1 MCLGGWERYWSLE
14 ICTRRRLENYKPL
27 SFCMDS
33 DDMALESFPVAEV
46 EFLTRNDT

>member
-1 MCLGGWERYWSLE
+1 MCLGGWERYVLE
-14 ICTRRRLENYKPL
+14 IGTRRRLENYKPL

-46 EFLTRNDT
+46 EFPRRNDA